1 MILGRRRRGCA
12 LSKDEDEESGWPGQ
26 RRREAPVRIPE
37 ARGVAVD
44 GATGGDDDG
53 GGGRGG
59 AGEAL
64 LHVLV
69 LPPQQG
75 SHAAGA
81 KIERVSSWR
90 RETKELATCW
100 VEFLALLCSVWL
112 GCCLCGGLVG
122 SGASDSSHSLCLILY
137 YRVWA
142 D

>member
-1 MILGRRRRGCA
+1 
-12 LSKDEDEESGWPGQ
+12 
-26 RRREAPVRIPE
+26 VRIPE

-100 VEFLALLCSVWL
+100 VEFLVCYALFGWVAAFVVAWW
-112 GCCLCGGLVG
+112 VV
-122 SGASDSSHSLCLILY
+122 AHLILLTHCASSY
-137 YRVWA
+137 TTVCGLTEE
-142 D
+142 